1 LAPLPNQSKGLR
13 DSVALFLFARRKG
26 ISDTFRDLALRSQFV
41 ILENLT
47 LPVATISTATRR
59 RGIFND

>member
-1 LAPLPNQSKGLR
+1 MKWVWENRWWA
-13 DSVALFLFARRKG
+13 DVASVAADSRPTLPDEPPPAPVEG

-47 LPVATISTATRR
+47 LPARVET
-59 RGIFND
+59 